1 MTGEP
6 QNDEALGGL
15 GINRRDLIRR
25 IVAGT
30 AFAVPI
36 IASFDM
42 SSLTV
47 SAAEAYGPN
56 QFGTAPTI
64 TSGGSVT
71 FVVGTAAKFTV
82 TTSGAQYL
90 KMSIEPS
97 GQLPNGITFT
107 DNGDGTAT
115 LGGTPAAGSGG
126 VYDLTLTAAD
136 GVPPNATQVFV
147 LTVLEAPAF
156 TSPSALVLTTGE
168 AGSLV
173 IEARG
178 YPRPTITQA
187 GRLPADVGFKADP
200 ANGTAIV
207 AGLPATNAGGL
218 YKVTLTAV
226 NGVGAGASQTLAV
239 TVDEAIAVLGPK
251 TTTFTVGR
259 AGHVTFTVTGFPVP
273 SVQTTGRPPKGMLLT
288 AAGDGVVRI
297 SGTPAKGSEGR
308 YVIRVKASA
317 PGHATVSQLFTI
329 TVKAAP
335 TNKKTAKD

>member
-6 QNDEALGGL
+6 CNDEALAGP

-47 SAAEAYGPN
+47 SAADAYGPN

-64 TSGGSVT
+64 TSGGSAT
-71 FVVGTAAKFTV
+71 FVVGTVASFTV
-82 TTSGAQYL
+82 TTSGGKYL
-90 KMSIEPS
+90 TISIEVS
-97 GQLPNGITFT
+97 GQVPNGITFT

-136 GVPPNATQVFV
+136 GVPPNATQSFV
-147 LTVLEAPAF
+147 LTVKEAPAF
-156 TSPSALVLTTGE
+156 TSPSTLALRTGGS
-168 AGSLV
+168 GSLQ
-173 IEARG
+173 IEATG
-178 YPRPTITQA
+178 DPRPTITQA
-187 GRLPADVGFKADP
+187 GHLPTGVGFKADP
-200 ANGTAIV
+200 ENGTAII

-218 YKVTLTAV
+218 YKVTLTAA
-226 NGVGAGASQTLAV
+226 NGVGSGASQTLTV
-239 TVDEAIAVLGPK
+239 IVDEAISVLGPK
-251 TTTFTVGR
+251 TTTFTAGH
-259 AGHVTFTVTGFPVP
+259 AGHVTFTATGFPVP
-273 SVQTTGRPPKGMLLT
+273 SVQTSGRPPKGMLLT
-288 AAGDGVVRI
+288 AAADGVVRI

-308 YVIRVKASA
+308 YVIRVTASA
-317 PGHATVSQLFTI
+317 RGHGTVSQQFTI

-335 TNKKTAKD
+335 TNKQGNS